1 MLDDTKEEKTIKLLE
16 TAVLLMEGASEED
29 IKLINSGRHFF
40 DNLAEFLVR
49 NSVSMFVLY
58 FILRNWAGHFH

>member
-40 DNLAEFLVR
+40 DNLAEFLR
-49 NSVSMFVLY
+49 NPNSMFVVY
-58 FILRNWAGHFH
+58 FILRN